1 MKRILIFMLSCVSAA
16 AIIGCEKQIE
26 SEPPVLSSDAKDI
39 HVTAEGGTQTITYN
53 IENPAEDGMITA
65 SPDSECDWIEITD
78 TETSGVITFNV
89 LKNETDAKRES
100 KITVTYEYS
109 GGDPQSFSVNV
120 SQDSGENNP
129 DPDPDPDPDPNPGE
143 DVFTITVDNI
153 TYSTAN
159 IRVVPDDET
168 MPYIVYVDIAS
179 EIKDLSDDE
188 VFQMDYDIILGNA
201 NASQIT
207 INEYLNTIVKHGP
220 QETTQKSLD
229 PGTEYAVW
237 AYRID
242 LQEDGTLVRL
252 SKITREYFTTEIP
265 TVTENSITLEVES
278 TGTTLSAVA
287 TPYTNDKYYNLNWN
301 NESTL
306 VNAGYTDGTVAERCF
321 QFEYDYMTMYMGF
334 YPVTAWA
341 NVKQGPA
348 TTSTVMTKPGT
359 YYLFAYFINDDA
371 TADGEII
378 LKTIEFDGSNV
389 TIR

>member
-1 MKRILIFMLSCVSAA
+1 MLSCVSAA

-65 SPDSECDWIEITD
+65 LPDSECNWIEITD

-120 SQDSGENNP
+120 SQDSGENN
-129 DPDPDPDPDPNPGE
+129 PDPDPNPGE

-237 AYRID
+237 AYVID

-378 LKTIEFDGSNV
+378 LKTIEFDGNNV

>member
-1 MKRILIFMLSCVSAA
+1 MLSCVSAA

-65 SPDSECDWIEITD
+65 LPDSECNWIEITD

-129 DPDPDPDPDPNPGE
+129 DPDPNLGE

-237 AYRID
+237 AYGIG

-378 LKTIEFDGSNV
+378 LKTIEFDGYNV

>member
-1 MKRILIFMLSCVSAA
+1 MLSCVSAA

-65 SPDSECDWIEITD
+65 SPDSECNWIEITD

-129 DPDPDPDPDPNPGE
+129 DPDPNLGE

-153 TYSTAN
+153 TYSTAH
-159 IRVVPDDET
+159 ISVVPDDET

-220 QETTQKSLD
+220 QETTQKSLN

-237 AYRID
+237 AYGIG

-252 SKITREYFTTEIP
+252 SKITRKYFTTEIP

-278 TGTTLSAVA
+278 NGTTLSAVA

-301 NESTL
+301 NESNL
-306 VNAGYTDGTVAERCF
+306 VNAGYTDGAVAERCF

-348 TTSTVMTKPGT
+348 TTSTVMTKPDT

-378 LKTIEFDGSNV
+378 LKTIEFDGYNV

>member
-1 MKRILIFMLSCVSAA
+1 MLSCVSAA

-65 SPDSECDWIEITD
+65 LPDSECNWIEITD

-120 SQDSGENNP
+120 SQDSGENN
-129 DPDPDPDPDPNPGE
+129 PDPDPNPGE

-237 AYRID
+237 AYGIG

-252 SKITREYFTTEIP
+252 SKITRKYFTTEIP

-321 QFEYDYMTMYMGF
+321 QYEYDYMTMYMGF

-378 LKTIEFDGSNV
+378 LKTIEFDGNNV

>member
-1 MKRILIFMLSCVSAA
+1 MLSCVSAA

-129 DPDPDPDPDPNPGE
+129 DPGPNLGE

-220 QETTQKSLD
+220 QETTQKSLN

-237 AYRID
+237 AYGID

-378 LKTIEFDGSNV
+378 LKTIEFDGNNV

>member
-1 MKRILIFMLSCVSAA
+1 MLSCVSAA

-65 SPDSECDWIEITD
+65 LPECNWIEITD

-120 SQDSGENNP
+120 SQDPRENNP
-129 DPDPDPDPDPNPGE
+129 DTDPNPGE

-153 TYSTAN
+153 TYSTAH

-188 VFQMDYDIILGNA
+188 VFQMDYDIIVGNA

-220 QETTQKSLD
+220 QETTQKSLN

-237 AYRID
+237 AYGIG

-252 SKITREYFTTEIP
+252 SKITRKYFTTEIP

-321 QFEYDYMTMYMGF
+321 QFEYDYMKMYMGF

-348 TTSTVMTKPGT
+348 TTSTVMTKPDT
-359 YYLFAYFINDDA
+359 YYLFAYFINNDA

-378 LKTIEFDGSNV
+378 LKTIEFDGYNV

>member
-1 MKRILIFMLSCVSAA
+1 MLSCVSAA

-120 SQDSGENNP
+120 SQDPGENN
-129 DPDPDPDPDPNPGE
+129 PDPDPNPGE

-153 TYSTAN
+153 TYSTAH
-159 IRVVPDDET
+159 ISVVPDDET

-220 QETTQKSLD
+220 QETTQKSLN

-237 AYRID
+237 AYGIG

-278 TGTTLSAVA
+278 NGTTLSAVA

-301 NESTL
+301 NESNL

>member
-1 MKRILIFMLSCVSAA
+1 
-16 AIIGCEKQIE
+16 
-26 SEPPVLSSDAKDI
+26 
-39 HVTAEGGTQTITYN
+39 
-53 IENPAEDGMITA
+53 
-65 SPDSECDWIEITD
+65 
-78 TETSGVITFNV
+78 
-89 LKNETDAKRES
+89 
-100 KITVTYEYS
+100 
-109 GGDPQSFSVNV
+109 
-120 SQDSGENNP
+120 
-129 DPDPDPDPDPNPGE
+129 
-143 DVFTITVDNI
+143 
-153 TYSTAN
+153 
-159 IRVVPDDET
+159 
-168 MPYIVYVDIAS
+168 MPYIVYVDMAS

-188 VFQMDYDIILGNA
+188 VFQMDYDIIVGNA

-220 QETTQKSLD
+220 QETTQKSLN

-237 AYRID
+237 AYGID

-252 SKITREYFTTEIP
+252 SKITREYFTTELP
-265 TVTENSITLEVES
+265 PVTENSITLEVES

-321 QFEYDYMTMYMGF
+321 EFEYDYMTMYMGI
-334 YPVTAWA
+334 YAVTDWA

-348 TTSTVMTKPGT
+348 TTSTVMTKPDT

-378 LKTIEFDGSNV
+378 LKTIEFDGSTV

>member
-1 MKRILIFMLSCVSAA
+1 MLSCVSAA

-65 SPDSECDWIEITD
+65 SPDSECNWIEITD

-100 KITVTYEYS
+100 KITVTYEFS

-129 DPDPDPDPDPNPGE
+129 DPDPNLGE

-153 TYSTAN
+153 TYSTAH
-159 IRVVPDDET
+159 ISVVPDDET

-220 QETTQKSLD
+220 QETTQKSLN

-237 AYRID
+237 AYGIG

-252 SKITREYFTTEIP
+252 SKITRKYFTTEIP

-278 TGTTLSAVA
+278 NGTTLSAVA

-301 NESTL
+301 NESNL

-378 LKTIEFDGSNV
+378 LKTIEFDGNNV

>member
-1 MKRILIFMLSCVSAA
+1 MLSCVSAA

-321 QFEYDYMTMYMGF
+321 QFEYDYMKMYMGF

-348 TTSTVMTKPGT
+348 TTSTVLTKPDT

>member
-1 MKRILIFMLSCVSAA
+1 MLSCVSAA

-129 DPDPDPDPDPNPGE
+129 DPDPNLGE

-153 TYSTAN
+153 TYSTAH
-159 IRVVPDDET
+159 ISVVPDDET

-220 QETTQKSLD
+220 QETTQKSLN

-237 AYRID
+237 AYGIG

-252 SKITREYFTTEIP
+252 SKITRKYFTTEIP

-278 TGTTLSAVA
+278 NGTTLSAVA

-306 VNAGYTDGTVAERCF
+306 VNAGYTDGTAAERCF
-321 QFEYDYMTMYMGF
+321 QFEYDYMKMYMGF

-378 LKTIEFDGSNV
+378 LKTIEFDGNNV

>member
-1 MKRILIFMLSCVSAA
+1 MLSCVSAA

-120 SQDSGENNP
+120 SQDPGENN
-129 DPDPDPDPDPNPGE
+129 PDPDPNPGE

-153 TYSTAN
+153 TYSTAH
-159 IRVVPDDET
+159 ISVVPDDET

-220 QETTQKSLD
+220 QETTQKSLN

-237 AYRID
+237 AYGIG

-252 SKITREYFTTEIP
+252 SKITRKYFTTEIP

-278 TGTTLSAVA
+278 NGTTLSAVA

-301 NESTL
+301 NESNL

>member
-1 MKRILIFMLSCVSAA
+1 MLSCVSAA

-65 SPDSECDWIEITD
+65 LPDSECNWIEITD

-120 SQDSGENNP
+120 SQDSGENN
-129 DPDPDPDPDPNPGE
+129 PDPDPNPGE

-237 AYRID
+237 AYGIG

-348 TTSTVMTKPGT
+348 TTSTVLTKPDT

-378 LKTIEFDGSNV
+378 LKTIEFDGNNV

>member
-1 MKRILIFMLSCVSAA
+1 MLSCVSAA

-65 SPDSECDWIEITD
+65 SPDSECNWIEITD

-129 DPDPDPDPDPNPGE
+129 DPDPNPGE

-153 TYSTAN
+153 TYSTAH
-159 IRVVPDDET
+159 ISVVPDDET

-220 QETTQKSLD
+220 QETTQKSLN

-237 AYRID
+237 AYGIG

-252 SKITREYFTTEIP
+252 SKITRKYFTTEIP

-278 TGTTLSAVA
+278 NGTTLSAVA

-301 NESTL
+301 NESNL
-306 VNAGYTDGTVAERCF
+306 VNAGYTDGAVAERCF

-378 LKTIEFDGSNV
+378 LKTIEFDGNNV

>member
-1 MKRILIFMLSCVSAA
+1 MLSCVSAA

-65 SPDSECDWIEITD
+65 SPDSECNWIEITD

-120 SQDSGENNP
+120 SQDPGENN
-129 DPDPDPDPDPNPGE
+129 PDPDPNPGE

-188 VFQMDYDIILGNA
+188 VFQMDYDIIVGNA

-220 QETTQKSLD
+220 QETTQKSLN

-237 AYRID
+237 AYGIG

-252 SKITREYFTTEIP
+252 SKITRKYFTTEIP

-378 LKTIEFDGSNV
+378 LKTIEFDGYNV

>member
-1 MKRILIFMLSCVSAA
+1 MLSCVSAA
-16 AIIGCEKQIE
+16 AIIGCEQQIE

-53 IENPAEDGMITA
+53 IENPAEDGKITA
-65 SPDSECDWIEITD
+65 LPDSECNWIEITD

-120 SQDSGENNP
+120 SQDPGENNPGP

-153 TYSTAN
+153 TYSTAH
-159 IRVVPDDET
+159 IRIVPDDET
-168 MPYIVYVDIAS
+168 MPYIVYVDMAS

-188 VFQMDYDIILGNA
+188 VFQMDYDIIVGNA

-220 QETTQKSLD
+220 QETTQKSLN

-237 AYRID
+237 AYGID

-252 SKITREYFTTEIP
+252 SKITREYFTTELP
-265 TVTENSITLEVES
+265 PVTENSITLEVES

-321 QFEYDYMTMYMGF
+321 EFEYDYMTMYMGI
-334 YPVTAWA
+334 YAVTDWA

-348 TTSTVMTKPGT
+348 TTSTVMTKPDT

-378 LKTIEFDGSNV
+378 LKTIEYDGSNV

>member
-1 MKRILIFMLSCVSAA
+1 MLSCVSAA

-65 SPDSECDWIEITD
+65 LPDSECNWIEITD

-120 SQDSGENNP
+120 SQDSGENN
-129 DPDPDPDPDPNPGE
+129 PDPDPDPNPGE

-237 AYRID
+237 AYGIG

-252 SKITREYFTTEIP
+252 SKITRKYFTTEIP

-321 QFEYDYMTMYMGF
+321 QFEYDYMKMYMGF

-348 TTSTVMTKPGT
+348 TTSTVLTKPDT

-378 LKTIEFDGSNV
+378 LKTIEFDGNNV

>member
-1 MKRILIFMLSCVSAA
+1 MLSCVSAA

-65 SPDSECDWIEITD
+65 LPDSECNWIEITD

-120 SQDSGENNP
+120 SQDSGENN
-129 DPDPDPDPDPNPGE
+129 PDPDPNPGE

-237 AYRID
+237 AYGIG

-252 SKITREYFTTEIP
+252 SKITRKYFTTEIP

-378 LKTIEFDGSNV
+378 LKTIEFDGNNV

>member
-65 SPDSECDWIEITD
+65 LPDSECNWIEITD

-120 SQDSGENNP
+120 SQDSGENN
-129 DPDPDPDPDPNPGE
+129 PDPDPNPGE

-237 AYRID
+237 AYGID

-378 LKTIEFDGSNV
+378 LKTIEFDGNNV

>member
-1 MKRILIFMLSCVSAA
+1 MLSCVSAA

-65 SPDSECDWIEITD
+65 LPDSECNWIEITD

-129 DPDPDPDPDPNPGE
+129 DPGPNPGE

-153 TYSTAN
+153 TYSTAH
-159 IRVVPDDET
+159 ISVVPGDET

-220 QETTQKSLD
+220 QETTQKSLN

-237 AYRID
+237 AYGIG

-252 SKITREYFTTEIP
+252 SKITRKYFTTEIP

-278 TGTTLSAVA
+278 NGTTLSAVA

-301 NESTL
+301 NESNL
-306 VNAGYTDGTVAERCF
+306 VNAGYTNGTVAERCF

>member
-65 SPDSECDWIEITD
+65 LPDSECNWIEITD

-120 SQDSGENNP
+120 SQDSGENN
-129 DPDPDPDPDPNPGE
+129 PDPDPNPGE

-237 AYRID
+237 AYVID

-378 LKTIEFDGSNV
+378 LKTIEFDGNNV

>member
-1 MKRILIFMLSCVSAA
+1 MLSCVSAA

-65 SPDSECDWIEITD
+65 LPDSECDWIEITD

-120 SQDSGENNP
+120 SQDPRENNP
-129 DPDPDPDPDPNPGE
+129 DTDPNPGE

-153 TYSTAN
+153 TYSTAH

-188 VFQMDYDIILGNA
+188 VFQMDYDIIVGNA

-237 AYRID
+237 AYGID

-321 QFEYDYMTMYMGF
+321 QFEYDYMKMYMGF

-348 TTSTVMTKPGT
+348 TTSTVLTKPDT

-378 LKTIEFDGSNV
+378 LKTIEFDGNNV

>member
-65 SPDSECDWIEITD
+65 LPDSECNWIEITD

-129 DPDPDPDPDPNPGE
+129 DPGPNPGE

-153 TYSTAN
+153 TYSTAH
-159 IRVVPDDET
+159 ISVVPGDET

-220 QETTQKSLD
+220 QETTQKSLN

-237 AYRID
+237 AYGIG

-252 SKITREYFTTEIP
+252 SKITRKYFTTEIP

-278 TGTTLSAVA
+278 NGTTLSAVA

>member
-65 SPDSECDWIEITD
+65 LPDSECDWIEITD

-120 SQDSGENNP
+120 SQDSGENN
-129 DPDPDPDPDPNPGE
+129 PDPDPNPGE

-237 AYRID
+237 AYGIG

-252 SKITREYFTTEIP
+252 SKITRKYFTTEIP

-371 TADGEII
+371 TADGEVI

>member
-65 SPDSECDWIEITD
+65 LPDSECDWIEITD

-120 SQDSGENNP
+120 SQDSGENN
-129 DPDPDPDPDPNPGE
+129 PDPDPNPGE

-237 AYRID
+237 AYGIG

-252 SKITREYFTTEIP
+252 SKITRKYFTTEIP

-378 LKTIEFDGSNV
+378 LKTIEFDGYNV

>member
-1 MKRILIFMLSCVSAA
+1 MLSCVSAA

-65 SPDSECDWIEITD
+65 LPDSECNWIEITD

-120 SQDSGENNP
+120 SQDSGENN
-129 DPDPDPDPDPNPGE
+129 PDPDPNPGE

-237 AYRID
+237 AYGID

-378 LKTIEFDGSNV
+378 LKTIEFDGNNV

>member
-65 SPDSECDWIEITD
+65 LPDSECNWIEITD

-120 SQDSGENNP
+120 SQDSGENN
-129 DPDPDPDPDPNPGE
+129 PDPDPNPGE

-237 AYRID
+237 AYGIG

-348 TTSTVMTKPGT
+348 TTSTVLTKPDT

-378 LKTIEFDGSNV
+378 LKTIEFDGNNV